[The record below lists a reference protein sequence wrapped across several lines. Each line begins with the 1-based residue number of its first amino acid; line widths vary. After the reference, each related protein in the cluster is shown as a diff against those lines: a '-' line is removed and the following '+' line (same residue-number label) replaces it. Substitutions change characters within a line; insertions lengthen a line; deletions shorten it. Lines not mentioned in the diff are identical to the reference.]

1 MYLPKVIF
9 LIYIIYLTSYSQ
21 DSDVNLKDKS
31 YFLSFSYG
39 YQMSGI
45 KDEDFVSSNFSSL
58 YNINFGTWFS
68 ELWGIQI
75 GYKGYFFKY
84 IMDNYKH
91 FYNFYFFEGF
101 VSLNELLN
109 FKESDSWDLLLHTGP
124 GYFYNHSYKK
134 SNICIN
140 TGITSVFNII
150 NSFYVSLSI
159 SSIAGW
165 DIYQGNWDILPGFS
179 VGMMSSF

>member
-1 MYLPKVIF
+1 MYLLNVIF
-9 LIYIIYLTSYSQ
+9 LIFLINITSFSQ
-21 DSDVNLKDKS
+21 DPNVNLNHKC

-45 KDEDFVSSNFSSL
+45 KGEDFALSNFSPI

-68 ELWGIQI
+68 QSWGIQI

-109 FKESDSWDLLLHTGP
+109 FQKSDLWDLFLHAGL

-134 SNICIN
+134 SNICLN
-140 TGITSVFNII
+140 TGITNVFNII
-150 NSFYVSLSI
+150 DRFYLSVSI

-165 DIYQGNWDILPGFS
+165 DIYQGNWDILPSLS
-179 VGMMSSF
+179 VGIISSF